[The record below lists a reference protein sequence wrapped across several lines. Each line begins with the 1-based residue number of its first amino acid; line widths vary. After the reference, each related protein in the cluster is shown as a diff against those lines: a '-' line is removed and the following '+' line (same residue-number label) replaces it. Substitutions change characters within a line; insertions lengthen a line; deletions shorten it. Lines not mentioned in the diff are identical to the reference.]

1 MSRYNSP
8 SLLTPPREDEEVYPY
23 RRVWPSIF
31 IEVGALFG
39 VVTVLYVALGALN
52 IGMPDALRQPLNVAI
67 ALTPLALWLAFSR
80 LPETRVP
87 QPRLRLTAVLVI
99 TALTANAVSLP
110 LLGLIDPD
118 AWLPLAG
125 RFERILGYGMTV
137 GVVQEMTKYL
147 VVWLLVWPIALRM
160 RLDALAYF
168 AASAIGY
175 VTVVNLSL
183 VFANS
188 PAPDVVALR
197 VFSNTVMH
205 LAASSIVAYGMA
217 ELRFRSPTFFVMPLS
232 LLLACIVSG
241 VAISFRA
248 TLVSGG
254 FVLGIGGTRPLF
266 GLIFSLVLIVGVLAV
281 VLFLF
286 NTTERREREAI
297 ASREV

>member
-31 IEVGALFG
+31 VEVGALFG
-39 VVTVLYVALGALN
+39 FAIALYIVVGILNFRVPDALQQPLN
-52 IGMPDALRQPLNVAI
+52 IGI
-67 ALTPLALWLAFSR
+67 ALTPLVLWLVFSR
-80 LPETRVP
+80 LPEMRVP
-87 QPRLRLTAVLVI
+87 QPRTRLTVVLVI

-110 LLGLIDPD
+110 LLDFIDPD

-125 RFERILGYGMTV
+125 RIDRIIGYSMTV
-137 GVVQEMTKYL
+137 GVVQEITKYI
-147 VVWLLVWPIALRM
+147 VVWLLIWPLALRT

-175 VTVVNLSL
+175 VTVTNLHL
-183 VFANS
+183 VAGN
-188 PAPDVVALR
+188 AAADVVAMR
-197 VFSNTVMH
+197 VFSNTVIN
-205 LAASSIVAYGMA
+205 LAASSMVAYGLA
-217 ELRFRSPTFFVMPLS
+217 ELRFHSQTFALMPLS
-232 LLLACIVSG
+232 LLLASIVSG
-241 VAISFRA
+241 IGISFRSS
-248 TLVSGG
+248 LVSGG

-266 GLIFSLVLIVGVLAV
+266 GLIFSLILVAGVLAV

-297 ASREV
+297 ASQEV